1 MLSFLFVFTFLMW
14 VETGVPGVKPPEPNV
29 GDNAQHL
36 VHQTASKEEYAIAI

>member
-1 MLSFLFVFTFLMW
+1 MW

-36 VHQTASKEEYAIAI
+36 AHQTASMEEYAIAI